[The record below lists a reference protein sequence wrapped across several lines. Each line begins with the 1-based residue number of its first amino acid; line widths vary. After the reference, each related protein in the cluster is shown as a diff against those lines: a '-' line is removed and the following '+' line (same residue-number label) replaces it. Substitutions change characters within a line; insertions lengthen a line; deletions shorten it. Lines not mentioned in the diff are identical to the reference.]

1 MGSAREEEGG
11 KCHRKKKK
19 DSSAKGLGSSVWG
32 QAAIL
37 KKRDLSRLKGGEEV
51 HRVDEWESVLGR
63 EKSQSRGS
71 GVGVSQQVGEQQA
84 GR

>member
-1 MGSAREEEGG
+1 MPQ
-11 KCHRKKKK
+11 KKEKGQQG
-19 DSSAKGLGSSVWG
+19 KGLGSSVWG

-51 HRVDEWESVLGR
+51 HQVDEWESVLGR

-71 GVGVSQQVGEQQA
+71 GVGVSRQVGEQQA